1 MPPYPFSIFEIQK
14 NYQNEPKFYDIYSRN
29 NLPKIKYMTYVMN
42 LQRYKS
48 IGTQWV
54 VLYADSN
61 NVSSFDSL
69 GVEYISHDIG
79 NFINTSKWF
88 NKWVDNFALDLLIL
102 CPKEKVR

>member
-48 IGTQWV
+48 IGTQ
-54 VLYADSN
+54 
-61 NVSSFDSL
+61 
-69 GVEYISHDIG
+69 
-79 NFINTSKWF
+79 
-88 NKWVDNFALDLLIL
+88 
-102 CPKEKVR
+102 